1 MLSDNILEY
10 CRIILSTCVF
20 VCVCFLCMCLCA
32 CACVCMCLCV
42 CVCVCVCVR
51 VRMCVCVC
59 VPVCVCVCVSVCL
72 CVPLCSSVCLCLA
85 TSFVSNLY
93 DVIYL
98 CSKIPQSTYK
108 YTYSF
113 IDYLVIGMLLIKH
126 QEIAFSGI
134 LDEKYHVKIDKYILS
149 FDMTSYYLAG
159 SKIKPVGD
167 AQRTPRKVCAF

>member
-1 MLSDNILEY
+1 
-10 CRIILSTCVF
+10 
-20 VCVCFLCMCLCA
+20 
-32 CACVCMCLCV
+32 MCLCV
-42 CVCVCVCVR
+42 CAFCVCVCVR
-51 VRMCVCVC
+51 VRVCVC
-59 VPVCVCVCVSVCL
+59 VYVYVCVYVCACACACACVFVCLCVCVCVCVSVCL